1 MAKETTAPRRKPPR
15 TGRMM
20 LRFEPEVCH
29 ALKEIAADYGLNSE
43 AAAARFL
50 VHEALNK
57 RELTRKVLKERYDA
71 FMAGLPAQ
79 AGDREAVG
87 T

>member
-1 MAKETTAPRRKPPR
+1 MAKETTAPRRKQPR

-29 ALKEIAADYGLNSE
+29 ALKEIAGDYGLNSE

-50 VHEALNK
+50 VHEALNN
-57 RELTRKVLKERYDA
+57 RGLTRKVLKEKYA
-71 FMAGLPAQ
+71 EFLEALPKQAEAAG
-79 AGDREAVG
+79 